1 MSTAEVREPVPAPP
15 GRSGEEPAAQS
26 AASSALSSPLLPEDP
41 EGSERQ
47 GLAEPG
53 SAGRAAEPA
62 APAPWRPRLRR
73 VLLPLLLV
81 LLLAA
86 GGGFLR
92 LGAQLRGSA
101 DTADLALTD
110 PAAAARVTG
119 DVGTALGKVFSYR
132 PTDTEATARAA
143 QELLDATAAEQYGAL
158 MAELRQR
165 VAEQKLTLTTRVV
178 RTGVV
183 RLTAD
188 RAQLLVF
195 LDQVSQREGR
205 AATVAPAQLS
215 VSARLDGGHWRIT
228 DLKAR

>member
-1 MSTAEVREPVPAPP
+1 MSTAEVRDPVPASPGRCGEPP
-15 GRSGEEPAAQS
+15 GTPS
-26 AASSALSSPLLPEDP
+26 AAPSPLLPEEP
-41 EGSERQ
+41 GSGGERQ
-47 GLAEPG
+47 GPAEPG
-53 SAGRAAEPA
+53 SAGRAEEPA
-62 APAPWRPRLRR
+62 AAAPRRPRLRR

-86 GGGFLR
+86 GAGFLR
-92 LGAQLRGSA
+92 LGVQLRGSA

-119 DVGTALGKVFSYR
+119 DIGTALGKVFSYR
-132 PTDTEATARAA
+132 PADTEATARAA

-165 VAEQKLTLTTRVV
+165 VTEQKLTLTTRVV

-183 RLTAD
+183 HLSAD

>member
-1 MSTAEVREPVPAPP
+1 MSTAEVRDPAPVPP
-15 GRSGEEPAAQS
+15 GRSEEQPGAPSAAPSAPPSPRLPEEPGGGEGQDGEEP
-26 AASSALSSPLLPEDP
+26 
-41 EGSERQ
+41 G
-47 GLAEPG
+47 G
-53 SAGRAAEPA
+53 AGRAEEAA
-62 APAPWRPRLRR
+62 APAPGRPRLRR

-110 PAAAARVTG
+110 PAAAARVTD
-119 DVGTALGKVFSYR
+119 DVGTALSKVFSYR
-132 PTDTEATARAA
+132 PSDTEATARAA

-165 VAEQKLTLTTRVV
+165 VTEQKLTLTTRVV

-205 AATVAPAQLS
+205 PATVAPAQLS

>member
-1 MSTAEVREPVPAPP
+1 MSTAEVRDPVPAPP
-15 GRSGEEPAAQS
+15 GRSG
-26 AASSALSSPLLPEDP
+26 
-41 EGSERQ
+41 
-47 GLAEPG
+47 
-53 SAGRAAEPA
+53 AEPA
-62 APAPWRPRLRR
+62 APSVLLPEEPGGGERQGRAEPAAQAPRRPRLRR

>member
-1 MSTAEVREPVPAPP
+1 MSRAEVRNPAPASP
-15 GRSGEEPAAQS
+15 GRSEEEPGAPSARLPEEEAGAPSGAPSARLPEEPDSVGQEEEPAAQE
-26 AASSALSSPLLPEDP
+26 APPARRR
-41 EGSERQ
+41 RQ
-47 GLAEPG
+47 
-53 SAGRAAEPA
+53 
-62 APAPWRPRLRR
+62 R
-73 VLLPLLLV
+73 VLLALVLV

-110 PAAAARVTG
+110 TAAAARVAG
-119 DVGTALGKVFSYR
+119 DVGTSLSKVFSYG

-158 MAELRQR
+158 MTELRQR
-165 VAEQKLTLTTRVV
+165 VAEQKLTLSTRVV
-178 RTGVV
+178 RAGVV
-183 RLTAD
+183 HLTAD

>member
-1 MSTAEVREPVPAPP
+1 MSTAEVRDPAPVPP
-15 GRSGEEPAAQS
+15 GRSEEQPGTPS
-26 AASSALSSPLLPEDP
+26 AASSARLPEEP
-41 EGSERQ
+41 GAGERQ
-47 GLAEPG
+47 DGEEPG
-53 SAGRAAEPA
+53 GARRTEEPA
-62 APAPWRPRLRR
+62 ARSPSRGRPRLRR

-119 DVGTALGKVFSYR
+119 DVGTALSKVFSYR
-132 PTDTEATARAA
+132 PTDTEATAGAA
-143 QELLDATAAEQYGAL
+143 QELLDAPAAEQYGAL

-165 VAEQKLTLTTRVV
+165 VTEQKLTLTTRVV

-195 LDQVSQREGR
+195 LDQVAQREGS